1 MAAKAK
7 AKPKAD
13 YHSKTT
19 KDHDTIRQWA
29 EERGGK
35 PTVVEET
42 QILRFNFDEPGGND
56 DDKLKEVSWEEFFE
70 IFDEADLSF
79 LYTEETHDG
88 GTSRFF
94 KFVRK

>member
-7 AKPKAD
+7 PKGD
-13 YHSKTT
+13 HHSKTT
-19 KDHDTIRQWA
+19 QDHDAIRRWA

-35 PTVVEET
+35 PTVVEGT
-42 QILRFNFDEPGGND
+42 QILRFNFDEPGGD
-56 DDKLKEVSWEEFFE
+56 DDDRLKEVSWDEFFE
-70 IFDEADLSF
+70 IFDESDLSF
-79 LYTEETHDG
+79 LHTEETHEG